1 MDIYLHCGVLCM
13 KMYIFDKK
21 KKGRGFMSDYSS
33 ENIREIYERH
43 FVTVYRV
50 CFMYLKNVHDTED
63 AVHNTF
69 MKLIEKQKC
78 FENTEH
84 EKAWL
89 IRVSQNVCRNMLR
102 ANSRRRESP
111 AGDIAVNDSSA
122 VSDVMIELSALPD
135 ELKIPVYLF
144 YCDGYNSK
152 EIGSML
158 HISASAVRSRLQKAR
173 ERLKEHLG
181 SERSIV

>member
-1 MDIYLHCGVLCM
+1 
-13 KMYIFDKK
+13 MYEDVHFRQKE
-21 KKGRGFMSDYSS
+21 KGRGFTSDYSS

-50 CFMYLKNVHDTED
+50 CFMYLRNVHDTED

-78 FENTEH
+78 FESTEH

-89 IRVSQNVCRNMLR
+89 IRVSQNVCKNMLR

-111 AGDIAVNDSSA
+111 TGDIAVNDSSA

-135 ELKIPVYLF
+135 ELKVPVYLF